1 VGKWRG
7 GSGARVP
14 LTVAALLRAAARCQ
28 RRIDRIDE
36 ELVRLDH
43 TTAPPGNTDWPTERQ
58 HIRRVLNKARKLQNE
73 RRILLR
79 RLAKVEQGQI
89 PPRYAD
95 RARLYRHML
104 LVGLAR
110 NHARSKPMQG
120 RARDLVDIVRTC
132 VVEHRE
138 ALFGQWMIDSL
149 RELNTAQRPG
159 QDRRFL
165 YANEWD
171 GRVYRFPQRSW
182 MADEPV
188 DDHHPAHSVTMN
200 FANTEDFSPSAALED
215 LFTCDAHPIAIEC
228 MSALHIC
235 FLRAFM
241 KTVGTAALDAVTED
255 IVQVAPGDEGSVSKL
270 RVALAVDSV
279 DQLRPGDWV
288 YFYNHP
294 DYVKRHRDSSFATW
308 QGANA
313 VYLGNVGGEPRFSTF
328 DSQDPAWTEAEFV
341 AFLLQEYNRKPGG
354 PNRGQ
359 LANMFPQL
367 ASSDDVPGLRCPNP
381 EQRGRI
387 SPVYR
392 INVQELAR
400 WR

>member
-1 VGKWRG
+1 M
-7 GSGARVP
+7 P
-14 LTVAALLRAAARCQ
+14 LSVAVLLRAAARCQ
-28 RRIDRIDE
+28 RRIDRIDQ

-43 TTAPPGNTDWPTERQ
+43 TTAPPGNTDWPAERQ
-58 HIRRVLNKARKLQNE
+58 HIRRVLNKARKSQNE
-73 RRILLR
+73 RRTLLR
-79 RLAKVEQGQI
+79 RLIKVEQGEIAPQ
-89 PPRYAD
+89 YAD
-95 RARLYRHML
+95 RAWLYRRKL
-104 LVGLAR
+104 LMGLAR

-138 ALFGQWMIDSL
+138 ALFGQWMIASL
-149 RELNTAQRPG
+149 RELNTARRLG
-159 QDRRFL
+159 QDRRFI

-171 GRVYRFPQRSW
+171 RGVYRFPERSW
-182 MADEPV
+182 MADAPV
-188 DDHHPAHSVTMN
+188 DDDHPAHSITMN
-200 FANTEDFSPSAALED
+200 FANTEDFSASAALED
-215 LFTCDAHPIAIEC
+215 LFTWDAHPIAIEC

-241 KTVGTAALDAVTED
+241 KTVGTAALDGVTED

-294 DYVKRHRDSSFATW
+294 DYVKRHHDSSFATW

-313 VYLGNVGGEPRFSTF
+313 VYLGNVSGEPRFTTF

-341 AFLLQEYNRKPGG
+341 TFLLKEYNRKPDG

-359 LANMFPQL
+359 LANRFPQL
-367 ASSDDVPGLRCPNP
+367 GSSDDIPGLRCPDP
-381 EQRGRI
+381 AQQGRI

-392 INVQELAR
+392 IDVKELAR

>member
-1 VGKWRG
+1 M
-7 GSGARVP
+7 P
-14 LTVAALLRAAARCQ
+14 LSVAVLVRAAARCQ
-28 RRIDRIDE
+28 RRIDRIDQ

-43 TTAPPGNTDWPTERQ
+43 TTAPPGNTDWPAERQ
-58 HIRRVLNKARKLQNE
+58 HIRRVLNKARRSQNE
-73 RRILLR
+73 RRTLLR
-79 RLAKVEQGQI
+79 RLIKVEQGEIAPQ
-89 PPRYAD
+89 YAD
-95 RARLYRHML
+95 RAWLYRRKL
-104 LVGLAR
+104 LMGLAR

-120 RARDLVDIVRTC
+120 RARDLLDIVRTC

-138 ALFGQWMIDSL
+138 ALFGQWMIANL
-149 RELNTAQRPG
+149 RELNTARRLG
-159 QDRRFL
+159 QDRRFI

-171 GRVYRFPQRSW
+171 RGVYRFPERSW
-182 MADEPV
+182 MADAPV
-188 DDHHPAHSVTMN
+188 DDDHPAHSITMN

-215 LFTCDAHPIAIEC
+215 LFTWDAHPIAIEC

-241 KTVGTAALDAVTED
+241 KTVGTAALDEVTED
-255 IVQVAPGDEGSVSKL
+255 IVQVAPGNEGSVSKL

-294 DYVKRHRDSSFATW
+294 DYVKRHFDSSFATW

-313 VYLGNVGGEPRFSTF
+313 VYLGNVSGEPRFTTF
-328 DSQDPAWTEAEFV
+328 DSEDPAWTEAEFV
-341 AFLLQEYNRKPGG
+341 TFLRKEYNRKPDG

-359 LANMFPQL
+359 LANRFPQL
-367 ASSDDVPGLRCPNP
+367 DSSDDIPGLRCPNP
-381 EQRGRI
+381 EQQGRI

-392 INVQELAR
+392 IDVKELAR